1 MNEALTARMA
11 GIRKI
16 LMAHHEAGQLM
27 PSASKG
33 TEREA
38 LVREFL
44 AKVFPAPYRFGSGG
58 VTDAAGAVS
67 GQLDIVVEFP
77 FFASFPTPSGAQR
90 LYFAESVA
98 FVIEVK
104 SDVAAQWSQVEKT
117 AAAVRPLRRQW
128 LGHIDIDAS
137 GKQTTYGPSLSR
149 IPFVAVGYRGY
160 SSVETLRSKMLGT
173 PEDRRPDGVLVIE
186 SGAYVGWQLQALGEE
201 GLFAFAA
208 DGSYFARNVIMASPH
223 FKAYLAST

>member
-1 MNEALTARMA
+1 MNQALTARLA
-11 GIRKI
+11 AIRKI
-16 LMAHHEAGQLM
+16 LMAHHEAGLLM

-38 LVREFL
+38 VVREFL
-44 AKVFPAPYRFGSGG
+44 AKVFPAPYRFGSGS
-58 VTDAAGAVS
+58 VADAAGAVS

-77 FFASFPTPSGAQR
+77 FFASFPTPSGAER
-90 LYFAESVA
+90 LYLAESVA

-104 SDVAAQWSQVEKT
+104 SDVAAQWDQVEKT
-117 AAAVRPLRRQW
+117 AAAVRPLRRRW
-128 LGHIDIDAS
+128 LGHLDIDAA
-137 GKQTTYGPSLSR
+137 GKPTAYGPSLSR

-160 SSVETLRSKMLGT
+160 SSVETLKTRMQGT

-186 SGAYVGWQLQALGEE
+186 SGAYVGWQIETAGDE

-223 FKAYLAST
+223 FKEYLG